1 MNILMLPTLHESR
14 LLHKKKFCSL
24 GNFSGSG
31 SWRMFC
37 NGLDTMYMYKNLM
50 CVVCTGLLSDEFPT
64 GRLIFWKARDLNQFL
79 KQESWRTKQ
88 KF

>member
-50 CVVCTGLLSDEFPT
+50 CVVCVLDYYQMNSQLVGLYFGKLGT
-64 GRLIFWKARDLNQFL
+64 
-79 KQESWRTKQ
+79 
-88 KF
+88 